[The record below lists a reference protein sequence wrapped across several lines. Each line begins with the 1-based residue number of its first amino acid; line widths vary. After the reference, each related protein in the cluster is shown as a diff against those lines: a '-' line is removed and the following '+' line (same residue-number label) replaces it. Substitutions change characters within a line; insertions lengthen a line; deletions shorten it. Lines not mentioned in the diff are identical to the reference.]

1 MRKPRKKRKPT
12 FRERQMRLN
21 KKRFNHEMR
30 KKRKDK
36 ENSPVSY
43 QTGYYS
49 ANLLAMFG
57 LLFNGGRRG
66 CPKKENS

>member
-30 KKRKDK
+30 KRSKKGESK
-36 ENSPVSY
+36 PWYENKFGEVVLSPNI
-43 QTGYYS
+43 
-49 ANLLAMFG
+49 AAMFA
-57 LLFNGGRRG
+57 LLTRKRRA
-66 CPKKENS
+66 K